1 MQSVSHCSTR
11 GQGTASLTQLLPF
24 DKFSLSRH
32 LGGRMR
38 SPHVWL
44 PRWWSTRGTDIF
56 AALESRPWVDLIS
69 HFSIVR
75 KTECDPM
82 AFEVNEHL
90 ATECEFSNH
99 FLD

>member
-1 MQSVSHCSTR
+1 MVGACAVPMFGCLVGDQH
-11 GQGTASLTQLLPF
+11 A
-24 DKFSLSRH
+24 
-32 LGGRMR
+32 
-38 SPHVWL
+38 
-44 PRWWSTRGTDIF
+44 RGTDIF
-56 AALESRPWVDLIS
+56 AAMESRPWVDLIS

-90 ATECEFSNH
+90 AAECEFSNH